1 MYNNN
6 GKSLNTNPGLSCVK
20 FLFNSHN
27 CTEVGMFIVS
37 IGTFIVSVGTFIV
50 SVGTFMVSIGTF
62 VVSADRVPATVKC
75 RGGIHVSL
83 SDIRVLTINH

>member
-1 MYNNN
+1 MYNNK

-37 IGTFIVSVGTFIV
+37 IGTFIV

>member
-37 IGTFIVSVGTFIV
+37 IGMFIV

>member
-27 CTEVGMFIVS
+27 CTAVGIFIVS
-37 IGTFIVSVGTFIV
+37 IGTFIV

>member
-37 IGTFIVSVGTFIV
+37 IGTFIVSVGTF
-50 SVGTFMVSIGTF
+50 MVSIGTF

-83 SDIRVLTINH
+83 SDIRVLAINH

>member
-37 IGTFIVSVGTFIV
+37 
-50 SVGTFMVSIGTF
+50 VGTFMVSIGTF
-62 VVSADRVPATVKC
+62 VVSADRIPATVKC

-83 SDIRVLTINH
+83 SDIRVLAINH

>member
-37 IGTFIVSVGTFIV
+37 IGTFIV

>member
-37 IGTFIVSVGTFIV
+37 IGTFIVSVE
-50 SVGTFMVSIGTF
+50 TFMVSIGTF